1 MIFPLH
7 SHFLLLTT
15 MNNEQFMTLALKE
28 ASTSQNDLP
37 IGAVLVCDDRVIAAA
52 SNQKERTSNPLN
64 HAEKIVIEEGLKKLG
79 DFRGKNI
86 KLYVTL
92 EPCPMC
98 AAAIILSRI
107 NEVYFGAYD
116 LLYGAFGSKINMSR
130 IMNSKIKIQ
139 GGILE
144 NECSKILT
152 NYFKQLRE
160 EEYGKPERTS

>member
-1 MIFPLH
+1 
-7 SHFLLLTT
+7 

-64 HAEKIVIEEGLKKLG
+64 HAEKIVIEEGLKKIG

-116 LLYGAFGSKINMSR
+116 LLYGAFGSKINMSQ

>member
-1 MIFPLH
+1 
-7 SHFLLLTT
+7 

-79 DFRGKNI
+79 DFRVKNI

-98 AAAIILSRI
+98 AAAIILRRI

-116 LLYGAFGSKINMSR
+116 L
-130 IMNSKIKIQ
+130 
-139 GGILE
+139 
-144 NECSKILT
+144 
-152 NYFKQLRE
+152 
-160 EEYGKPERTS
+160 

>member
-1 MIFPLH
+1 
-7 SHFLLLTT
+7 

-64 HAEKIVIEEGLKKLG
+64 HAEKIVIEEGLKKIG

-116 LLYGAFGSKINMSR
+116 LLYGAFGSKINMSQ

-144 NECSKILT
+144 DECSKILK

>member
-1 MIFPLH
+1 MILPLH

-37 IGAVLVCDDRVIAAA
+37 IGAVLVCDGRVIAAA

-64 HAEKIVIEEGLKKLG
+64 HAEKIVIEEGLKKIG

-107 NEVYFGAYD
+107 KEVYFGAYD
-116 LLYGAFGSKINMSR
+116 LLYGAFGSKINMSQ

-144 NECSKILT
+144 DECSKILK

-160 EEYGKPERTS
+160 EEYGKSERTP

>member
-64 HAEKIVIEEGLKKLG
+64 HAEKIVIEEGLKKIG

-116 LLYGAFGSKINMSR
+116 LLYGAFGSKINMSQ

>member
-1 MIFPLH
+1 MIFLLH
-7 SHFLLLTT
+7 SRFHWQTT

-37 IGAVLVCDDRVIAAA
+37 IGAVLVCDGRVIAAA

-107 NEVYFGAYD
+107 KEVYFGAYD
-116 LLYGAFGSKINMSR
+116 LLYGAFGSKINMSQ

-144 NECSKILT
+144 DECSKILK

-160 EEYGKPERTS
+160 EEYGKSERTP

>member
-1 MIFPLH
+1 
-7 SHFLLLTT
+7 

-116 LLYGAFGSKINMSR
+116 LLYGAFGSKINMSQ

>member
-1 MIFPLH
+1 
-7 SHFLLLTT
+7 
-15 MNNEQFMTLALKE
+15 MNNEYFMTLAIKE
-28 ASTSQNDLP
+28 AINSKKDLP
-37 IGAVLVCDDRVIAAA
+37 IGAILVMDNEIIASA
-52 SNQKERTSNPLN
+52 SNTKERSSNPLN

-79 DFRGKNI
+79 DFREKNI

-98 AAAIILSRI
+98 ASAIILSRI
-107 NEVYFGAYD
+107 KEVYFGAYD
-116 LLYGAFGSKINMSR
+116 LLYGAFGSKINMAQ

-144 NECSKILT
+144 NKCSSILK

-160 EEYGKPERTS
+160 EDYGKSERIS

>member
-116 LLYGAFGSKINMSR
+116 LLYGAFGSKINMSQ

-144 NECSKILT
+144 DECSKILK